1 MISPFVGFILNRY
14 GIRKVMAFGIFT
26 TGASFVLMSFVT
38 KIWHFYLC
46 ISLLTIGMSFGTF
59 IVLVATVGNWFVEK
73 RKLALSIMMAASGL
87 GGLLV
92 PLMVQLIQNF
102 GWRPVIMFAGIG
114 FWIIG
119 FPATMAMRSN
129 PEKYG
134 LLPDGVD
141 STDQQKIEQNKYL
154 TSQDMTV
161 KEIVRSATFWKFA
174 IATSLAQGLSALN
187 LLHIPA
193 LTSLNVSL
201 TIAGISI
208 AILAAA
214 DMSGRLLIGF
224 TSNKM
229 NPKVLLAFS
238 FFFLGLGSLSLS
250 FIGVEIFGVTI
261 NKYLLIV
268 MFGILWGGGFGVS
281 IPLRL
286 SMTADFFGRKNYG
299 TAVGLLSTIGG
310 ILSAIAPIIGGL
322 IYDLFETYRVT
333 FMVGSLFVFIAIP
346 IVLSIKIRT

>member
-1 MISPFVGFILNRY
+1 
-14 GIRKVMAFGIFT
+14 
-26 TGASFVLMSFVT
+26 
-38 KIWHFYLC
+38 
-46 ISLLTIGMSFGTF
+46 
-59 IVLVATVGNWFVEK
+59 
-73 RKLALSIMMAASGL
+73 
-87 GGLLV
+87 
-92 PLMVQLIQNF
+92 
-102 GWRPVIMFAGIG
+102 
-114 FWIIG
+114 
-119 FPATMAMRSN
+119 
-129 PEKYG
+129 
-134 LLPDGVD
+134 
-141 STDQQKIEQNKYL
+141 
-154 TSQDMTV
+154 MTV